1 MGVNVMETVGL
12 RRLAL
17 GVGIVALTD
26 ALSETWQSIAR
37 ISVIRSETTGSFSRV
52 MPRHREPE

>member
-1 MGVNVMETVGL
+1 MGANVMETVGL
-12 RRLAL
+12 RPLAL
-17 GVGIVALTD
+17 GVGIVALAG

-52 MPRHREPE
+52 MPRHREPA